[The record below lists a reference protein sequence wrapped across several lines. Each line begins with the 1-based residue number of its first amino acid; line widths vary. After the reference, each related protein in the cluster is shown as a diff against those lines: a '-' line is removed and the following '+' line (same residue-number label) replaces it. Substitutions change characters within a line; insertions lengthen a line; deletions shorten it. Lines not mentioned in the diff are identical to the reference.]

1 MLRKEDLVIKE
12 VLNFKFVLVGE
23 GILMFFLEKKI
34 VIFVEFIKEG
44 SEIKVFVSIVKD
56 LVGKDGKR
64 EVFVFLILGT
74 VLLLLLFVC
83 KSI

>member
-1 MLRKEDLVIKE
+1 MLRKEDSVIKE

-64 EVFVFLILGT
+64 EVFVFLILGM